1 MNSLGQLHSVL
12 HALQVHT
19 VKLPD
24 LFNLQDSVIQD
35 IIVHLVKAP
44 PDQMLTSVLLVIGV

>member
-1 MNSLGQLHSVL
+1 MNSLGQPHSVL

-24 LFNLQDSVIQD
+24 LFNLQDSVIQA

>member
-1 MNSLGQLHSVL
+1 MNSLGQLHSAL

-19 VKLPD
+19 VKLLD
-24 LFNLQDSVIQD
+24 LFNLQDSVIQA

-44 PDQMLTSVLLVIGV
+44 PDQMLTSVLQVIGV